1 MYFFQKIME
10 RVKSPEVQLLCQI
23 SVSDDEYKELLK
35 YIRSKISNL
44 YMQAIPVPDLML
56 SITLV
61 QIAIRRYDEGNYWD
75 CFLNEIG
82 VEVSVAKRNYLGQIF
97 MKTLRHFNLFIIEQE
112 KGSRHAYVENIKAH
126 AFVPNNYLFGYFD
139 FLFSFY
145 DRNLFRQIPE
155 NLEDSIFEMI
165 DFMNDSLSL
174 NSDNVRIEGF
184 GNKPPKIYRLLK
196 ATKNVI
202 AQCSPVT
209 ICDLISEH
217 LIMIDEYYYDRKLP
231 KKDNRIASG
240 FIAWCET
247 KEAEINLEP
256 NINRRRKAIGVFYN
270 KPYFEVNR
278 SHEQAF
284 IVIPS
289 QKFREEEFNG
299 SAFIKLEYDNKTIKK
314 QLDIY
319 RAYGVFVSEKLKIA
333 IDNIFASYRIDI
345 ISSTTRSFKI
355 PEKEY
360 RLFDEDFT
368 EIQKL
373 KKGQCYILAK
383 KGTSVKSDLHSVYVN
398 PHHDLWDEY
407 SYSNINEDTVIY
419 IKNRP
424 ISISG
429 EFSEEPIFEYV
440 SKEYILYSGERQI
453 QTAYKHPII
462 SFKVAKKALAGT
474 LIWCNNNRF
483 CAKMENVSSIY
494 EFDYDLENCGVSIAL
509 SNVLD
514 NKDGLYQIWIDEPGK
529 HRRLIC
535 QYVLITSLRCRP
547 EKPRFIFCDK
557 ALVHIIGDY
566 DITPL
571 NCERVSDNVYSLDL
585 TSGTEKAIFELLL
598 EGVNYTLIVPL
609 KVFKYGFSK
618 QWKYRRENYLWFP
631 EIENDLFVFMPG
643 ATRAFVYLGNEEECI
658 EGEKQ
663 SNGEFRFDI
672 TDFVNKI
679 RQSSSAFANI
689 NLKYFDNKWRYL
701 PLFRVLK
708 RLWLHKFEMVY
719 LNNMVR
725 IISEYEGKAKL
736 KVRISDF
743 ATKEI
748 VIEKYLN
755 NGITA
760 FPELDYNKL
769 YQLEK
774 IQVILDPFGFS
785 EQSTSL
791 GVIYKIGTI
800 DFSDLTNC
808 KMIIK
813 SIACNGVMLNLDHI
827 YTVYNL
833 TKISYFTYIGKL
845 TFKPKLANNCSKKIR
860 ESDLFEKVRFEI
872 MIEDGVVNII
882 SLHSLEDGDW
892 TEIWY
897 DVKTNKLI
905 SASDD
910 ILYTSTNY
918 ERFIPLYEDITD
930 YNVEFRRVK

>member
-1 MYFFQKIME
+1 
-10 RVKSPEVQLLCQI
+10 
-23 SVSDDEYKELLK
+23 
-35 YIRSKISNL
+35 
-44 YMQAIPVPDLML
+44 
-56 SITLV
+56 
-61 QIAIRRYDEGNYWD
+61 
-75 CFLNEIG
+75 
-82 VEVSVAKRNYLGQIF
+82 
-97 MKTLRHFNLFIIEQE
+97 
-112 KGSRHAYVENIKAH
+112 
-126 AFVPNNYLFGYFD
+126 
-139 FLFSFY
+139 
-145 DRNLFRQIPE
+145 
-155 NLEDSIFEMI
+155 
-165 DFMNDSLSL
+165 
-174 NSDNVRIEGF
+174 
-184 GNKPPKIYRLLK
+184 
-196 ATKNVI
+196 
-202 AQCSPVT
+202 
-209 ICDLISEH
+209 
-217 LIMIDEYYYDRKLP
+217 
-231 KKDNRIASG
+231 
-240 FIAWCET
+240 
-247 KEAEINLEP
+247 
-256 NINRRRKAIGVFYN
+256 
-270 KPYFEVNR
+270 
-278 SHEQAF
+278 
-284 IVIPS
+284 
-289 QKFREEEFNG
+289 
-299 SAFIKLEYDNKTIKK
+299 
-314 QLDIY
+314 
-319 RAYGVFVSEKLKIA
+319 
-333 IDNIFASYRIDI
+333 
-345 ISSTTRSFKI
+345 
-355 PEKEY
+355 
-360 RLFDEDFT
+360 
-368 EIQKL
+368 
-373 KKGQCYILAK
+373 
-383 KGTSVKSDLHSVYVN
+383 
-398 PHHDLWDEY
+398 
-407 SYSNINEDTVIY
+407 
-419 IKNRP
+419 
-424 ISISG
+424 
-429 EFSEEPIFEYV
+429 
-440 SKEYILYSGERQI
+440 LYSGERQI

-585 TSGTEKAIFELLL
+585 TSGTEEAIFELLL

-827 YTVYNL
+827 YMVYNL
-833 TKISYFTYIGKL
+833 TKISDFTYIGKL
-845 TFKPKLANNCSKKIR
+845 TYKPKLANNCSKKIR

>member
-1 MYFFQKIME
+1 MKK
-10 RVKSPEVQLLCQI
+10 VNSPEVQLLCQI
-23 SVSDDEYKELLK
+23 SVSGNEYEELLK
-35 YIRSKISNL
+35 YTRSKILNL
-44 YMQAIPVPDLML
+44 YMQTIPAPDLFL
-56 SITLV
+56 SMALV
-61 QIAIRRYDEGNYWD
+61 QIAIHRYDEGNFWD
-75 CFLNEIG
+75 CFLDEIG
-82 VEVSVAKRNYLGQIF
+82 IDVSAVKRNYLGQIF

-112 KGSRHAYVENIKAH
+112 KGSRQAYVENIKAH

-174 NSDNVRIEGF
+174 SSDNVRIEDF
-184 GNKPPKIYRLLK
+184 GNKPPKIYQLLK

-202 AQCSPVT
+202 AQCSPVV
-209 ICDLISEH
+209 ICDLISKH

-231 KKDNRIASG
+231 IKDDRFTSS

-247 KEAEINLEP
+247 QESEINIDP
-256 NINRRRKAIGVFYN
+256 IVNRRRKAVGVFYN
-270 KPYFEVNR
+270 KPYFEINR
-278 SHEQAF
+278 TNGQAF
-284 IVIPS
+284 LVIPS
-289 QKFREEEFNG
+289 QKIREDEFSG
-299 SAFIKLEYDNKTIKK
+299 SAFVEVEYDNKTIKRE
-314 QLDIY
+314 LDMY
-319 RAYGVFVSEKLKIA
+319 RAYGVLVSEQLKINVG
-333 IDNIFASYRIDI
+333 NIFTSYRIDI
-345 ISSTTRSFKI
+345 ISCTTRSFKI
-355 PEKEY
+355 PEREY
-360 RLFDEDFT
+360 RLFNEDFI
-368 EIQKL
+368 ELQKL

-383 KGTSVKSDLHSVYVN
+383 KGASVKSDLRAVYVN

-407 SYSNINEDTVIY
+407 SYSNINEDSVIY
-419 IKNRP
+419 INNRP
-424 ISISG
+424 ISIAG
-429 EFSEEPIFEYV
+429 EFSEEPLFEYV
-440 SKEYILYSGERQI
+440 SNEYILFSGERQI

-474 LIWCNNNRF
+474 FIWCNNNRF
-483 CAKMENVSSIY
+483 CAKIENVSSIY

-509 SNVLD
+509 CNVLD

-557 ALVHIIGDY
+557 ALVHIMGDY

-571 NCERVSDNVYSLDL
+571 NCERVNDYVYSLDL
-585 TSGTEKAIFELLL
+585 TSGTEEAIFELLL
-598 EGVNYTLIVPL
+598 EGVNYTLVVPL
-609 KVFKYGFSK
+609 KVFKYGFSR

-643 ATRAFVYLGNEEECI
+643 ASRAFVYLGNEEERI

-663 SNGEFRFDI
+663 ANGEFRFDI

-689 NLKYFDNKWRYL
+689 NLKYFDNKWRNL

-748 VIEKYLN
+748 VTEKYLD
-755 NGITA
+755 NGSTD
-760 FPELDYNKL
+760 FPEIDYDKL
-769 YQLEK
+769 YSLEK
-774 IQVILDPFGFS
+774 IQVIPDPFGFS
-785 EQSTSL
+785 DQSTSL

-808 KMIIK
+808 KMVIK

-833 TKISYFTYIGKL
+833 TKISDFTYIGKL
-845 TFKPKLANNCSKKIR
+845 TFKPKSANNSSKKIR
-860 ESDLFEKVRFEI
+860 ESDLFEKIRFEI
-872 MIEDGVVNII
+872 MFEDGDINILY
-882 SLHSLEDGDW
+882 LHALEDGDW

-897 DVKTNKLI
+897 DAKTNKLI
-905 SASDD
+905 SAFDD
-910 ILYTSTNY
+910 ILYSSKNY

-930 YNVEFRRVK
+930 YNIEFRRVK

>member
-1 MYFFQKIME
+1 MHFFQRIMKK
-10 RVKSPEVQLLCQI
+10 VNSPEVQLLCQI
-23 SVSDDEYKELLK
+23 SVSGNEYEELLK
-35 YIRSKISNL
+35 YTRSKILNL
-44 YMQAIPVPDLML
+44 YMQAIPVPDLLL
-56 SITLV
+56 SMALV
-61 QIAIRRYDEGNYWD
+61 QIAIHRYDEGNYWD
-75 CFLNEIG
+75 CFLDEIG
-82 VEVSVAKRNYLGQIF
+82 IDVSAVKRNYLGQIF

-112 KGSRHAYVENIKAH
+112 KGSRQAYVENIKAH

-155 NLEDSIFEMI
+155 NLEYDIFDMI
-165 DFMNDSLSL
+165 DFMSDSLSS
-174 NSDNVRIEGF
+174 NSDNVRLEDF

-202 AQCSPVT
+202 AQCSPVV
-209 ICDLISEH
+209 ICNLISKH

-231 KKDNRIASG
+231 IKDDRFTSS

-247 KEAEINLEP
+247 QESEINIDP
-256 NINRRRKAIGVFYN
+256 IVNRRRKAVGVFYN
-270 KPYFEVNR
+270 KPYFEINR
-278 SHEQAF
+278 SNGQAF
-284 IVIPS
+284 LVVPS
-289 QKFREEEFNG
+289 QKIREDEFSG
-299 SAFIKLEYDNKTIKK
+299 SVFVEVEYDNKTIKRE
-314 QLDIY
+314 LDMY
-319 RAYGVFVSEKLKIA
+319 RAYGVLVSEQLKINVG
-333 IDNIFASYRIDI
+333 NIFTSYRINI
-345 ISSTTRSFKI
+345 ISCTTRPFKI
-355 PEKEY
+355 PEREY
-360 RLFDEDFT
+360 RLFNEDFT
-368 EIQKL
+368 ELQKL
-373 KKGQCYILAK
+373 KKGQCYIFTK
-383 KGTSVKSDLHSVYVN
+383 KGASVKSDLRAVYVN
-398 PHHDLWDEY
+398 SHHDLWDEY
-407 SYSNINEDTVIY
+407 SYSDINEDSVIY
-419 IKNRP
+419 INNRP
-424 ISISG
+424 ISIAG
-429 EFSEEPIFEYV
+429 EFSEEPLFDHV
-440 SKEYILYSGERQI
+440 SNEYILYSGERQI
-453 QTAYKHPII
+453 QTAYKHPVI

-474 LIWCNNNRF
+474 FIWCNNNRF
-483 CAKMENVSSIY
+483 CAKIENVSSIY

-509 SNVLD
+509 SSVLD

-571 NCERVSDNVYSLDL
+571 NCERVNDNVYSLDL
-585 TSGTEKAIFELLL
+585 TSGTEEAIFELLL

-609 KVFKYGFSK
+609 KVFKYGFSR

-701 PLFRVLK
+701 PIFRVLK

-736 KVRISDF
+736 KVRISDI

-748 VIEKYLN
+748 VTEKYLD
-755 NGITA
+755 NGSTD

-769 YQLEK
+769 YSLEK
-774 IQVILDPFGFS
+774 IQVIPDPFGFS
-785 EQSTSL
+785 DQSTSL

-808 KMIIK
+808 KMVIK

-833 TKISYFTYIGKL
+833 TKISDFTYIGKL
-845 TFKPKLANNCSKKIR
+845 TFKPKLAINSSKKIR
-860 ESDLFEKVRFEI
+860 ESDVFEKVRFEI
-872 MIEDGVVNII
+872 MFEEGDVNIL
-882 SLHSLEDGDW
+882 SLHALEDGDW

-905 SASDD
+905 SAFDD
-910 ILYTSTNY
+910 LLYSSKNY